1 MFPTYLFKIFLIG
14 KKGVGKSTF
23 VRSPYISMMGDDIR
37 GLVSGVYYGIC
48 DYPFNSQD
56 ISKVVRYQVW
66 VFDPAKRFKF
76 LFESYILGSQVIFVM
91 FDVSDLTSLSE
102 IDLWVETIRK
112 RCDNVPILLIGN
124 KSDLTEHLERAKIL
138 ADNVVKKHNL
148 MGYYEVSAL
157 ESKDIESTFKI
168 VTDTILEQL
177 NLKI

>member
-1 MFPTYLFKIFLIG
+1 
-14 KKGVGKSTF
+14 
-23 VRSPYISMMGDDIR
+23 MMDDDR
-37 GLVSGVYYGIC
+37 GLTNGVYYGTC

-66 VFDPAKRFKF
+66 VFNPAGRFKF
-76 LFESYILGSQVIFVM
+76 LFDSYILGSQVIFVM

-102 IDLWVETIRK
+102 IDFWVETIRK

-124 KSDLTEHLERAKIL
+124 KSDLTEHLEGAKVL

-157 ESKDIESTFKI
+157 ESKNIESPFRI
-168 VTDTILEQL
+168 VTDTILEKF
-177 NLKI
+177 NPKV